1 MFNGGHML
9 KDLII
14 NLGVIEKGKK
24 TQKTPQTQVNLTIDK
39 SILPTMRGLSTVC
52 TCILIDKIQNP
63 YLPSPYSPSP
73 LTSLRHPDKNKK
85 EMGRL
90 QT

>member
-1 MFNGGHML
+1 MFIGGHML

-24 TQKTPQTQVNLTIDK
+24 PQKTPQTQVNLTIDK
-39 SILPTMRGLSTVC
+39 SILPTMRALSTVC

-63 YLPSPYSPSP
+63 Y
-73 LTSLRHPDKNKK
+73 
-85 EMGRL
+85 
-90 QT
+90 